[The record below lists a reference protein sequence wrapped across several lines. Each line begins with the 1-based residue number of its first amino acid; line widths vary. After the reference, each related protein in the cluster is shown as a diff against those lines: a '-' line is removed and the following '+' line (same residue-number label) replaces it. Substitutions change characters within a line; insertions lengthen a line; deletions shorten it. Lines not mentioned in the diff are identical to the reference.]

1 MVTESGYIVFLVWGG
16 NSSIKAASFSGLWF
30 SNWWLLI
37 EGQQAKGQQAHVQ
50 PYLFQREGKMED
62 ALV

>member
-37 EGQQAKGQQAHVQ
+37 EGQQAHVQ